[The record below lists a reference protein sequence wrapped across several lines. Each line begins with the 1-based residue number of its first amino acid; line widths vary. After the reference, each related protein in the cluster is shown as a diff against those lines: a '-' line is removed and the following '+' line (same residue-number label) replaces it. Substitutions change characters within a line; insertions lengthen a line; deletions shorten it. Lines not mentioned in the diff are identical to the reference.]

1 MGHATHQRGKR
12 KDCPHNY
19 EVHYHHYCK
28 KEKREKRK
36 ENHGQDVEELEE
48 GAKIT
53 KMMLRPEPRM
63 TILSYF
69 GTCLTPIFLTIFQN
83 FLQLISYSRFY
94 SGL

>member
-12 KDCPHNY
+12 RDCPHDY
-19 EVHYHHYCK
+19 EVRYHYCK

-53 KMMLRPEPRM
+53 KMMLRPEPQM

-69 GTCLTPIFLTIFQN
+69 GTCLNPIFLTIFQN

-94 SGL
+94 SSL